1 MFGLG
6 GLIAGILLI
15 LIGGGLIFFFPGT
28 SGKYQPSEFSITII
42 VTGFV
47 MIILG
52 AVIVF
57 V

>member
-6 GLIAGILLI
+6 GFIAGILLI
-15 LIGGGLIFFFPGT
+15 LIGGGLIFFFPGAG
-28 SGKYQPSEFSITII
+28 GKYQPSEFSIAII
-42 VTGFV
+42 VIGFV